1 LPRQTLNLGI
11 LAHVDAGKTTLT
23 ERLLYAAGVID
34 EIGSVDAGTTQ
45 TDSLALERQRGIT
58 IKSAVASFAVGGVTV
73 NLIDTPGHPDFIA
86 EVERVLSVLDG
97 AVLVISAVEG
107 VQPQTRVLMR
117 ALGRLRIPALLFVN
131 KIDRAGAGEERVL
144 RAISARLS
152 PAVVPMGSASGLG
165 TRAAGFTPWGEA
177 DAGARARLAEILA
190 ERDEGILA
198 SYIDDELGLPYARLR
213 QELAAQA
220 RRALVYPVFFGSAV
234 TGAGVPALMAGLAEL
249 LPAGTGDVGGPVSGR
264 VFKIERGSGG
274 EKLAY
279 VRMFSGTIRT
289 RDRLRFSASPEGSG
303 HEGKVTAISVFER
316 GAATTRASVSA
327 GQIARLRGL
336 DKIKI
341 GDQIGELRGGSGGLG
356 GVVPP
361 GASRAGVIQPQFAP
375 PTLESVVAARR
386 HADRAALRVALG
398 QLAEQDPLINV
409 RQSPGELAVSLY
421 GEVQKEVIQ
430 ATLAADFGIEVTF
443 RETTAICVERPVGS
457 GQAAELLGAPG
468 NPFPAALG
476 LRVDPAPPGSG
487 VAFRLEVD
495 IRSVPMYVYKTVGN
509 FTAMMTRYVTLAL
522 REGLRGWQ
530 VTDCTVTML
539 DCAYISPSTTAAHFR
554 KLTPL
559 VLMAALD
566 QAGTAVCEPMIRVSL
581 EIPAETVGS
590 VLAAVARLG
599 GTAGTPVLRAD
610 LAAVPTLL
618 PAARAQDL
626 QRQLPG
632 LTSGEGV
639 AETGFGGYRPVT
651 GRPPARR
658 RTLADPRNREEYML
672 QLAGRATAA
681 PAKQAQSSDG
691 R

>member
-1 LPRQTLNLGI
+1 LPRPTLNLGI

-58 IKSAVASFAVGGVTV
+58 IKSAVVSFAIGGVTV

-117 ALGRLRIPALLFVN
+117 ALRRLRIPALLFVN

-144 RAISARLS
+144 RAIAARLS
-152 PAVVPMGSASGLG
+152 PAVIPMGSASGLG

-177 DAGARARLAEILA
+177 NAGARARLAEILA
-190 ERDEGILA
+190 ERDEETLA
-198 SYIDDELGLPYARLR
+198 AYVDDEFAVPYARLR
-213 QELAAQA
+213 EELAAQT
-220 RRALVYPVFFGSAV
+220 RRALVYPAFFGSAV
-234 TGAGVPALMAGLAEL
+234 TGAGVPELMAGLAEL
-249 LPAGTGDVGGPVSGR
+249 LPAGTGDASGPVSGR
-264 VFKIERGSGG
+264 IFKVERGPGG

-279 VRMFSGTIRT
+279 VRMFSGTVRT
-289 RDRLRFSASPEGSG
+289 RDRLRFSGG
-303 HEGKVTAISVFER
+303 HEGKVTAIGVFER
-316 GAATTRASVSA
+316 GTTTIRASVSA
-327 GQIARLRGL
+327 GQIAKLRGL
-336 DKIKI
+336 DEIQI
-341 GDQIGELRGGSGGLG
+341 GDQIGE
-356 GVVPP
+356 P
-361 GASRAGVIQPQFAP
+361 GPRMIQPQFAP
-375 PTLESVVAARR
+375 PTLESVVAAVRP
-386 HADRAALRVALG
+386 AERAALRVALG

-430 ATLAADFGIEVTF
+430 ATLAGDFGSEVTF
-443 RETTAICVERPVGS
+443 RETTTICIERPAGS
-457 GQAAELLGAPG
+457 GQAAELIGAPG
-468 NPFPAALG
+468 NPFPASLG

-487 VAFRLEVD
+487 VAFRLDVD
-495 IRSVPMYVYKTVGN
+495 IRSVPMYVYKTAGN
-509 FTAMMTRYVTLAL
+509 FAAMMMRYVTQAL

-530 VTDCTVTML
+530 VTDCTVTMTESG
-539 DCAYISPSTTAAHFR
+539 YISPSTTAAHFR

-559 VLMAALD
+559 ILMAALD

-581 EIPAETVGS
+581 EIPAETTGS

-599 GTAGTPVLRAD
+599 GTAGTPVLRAELD
-610 LAAVPTLL
+610 PLNPLTAVRTLL

-639 AETGFGGYRPVT
+639 AETSFGGYRPVT
-651 GRPPARR
+651 GPPPARR

-672 QLAGRATAA
+672 QLAGRATGAA
-681 PAKQAQSSDG
+681 PGQAESNGG

>member
-1 LPRQTLNLGI
+1 MTRRTLNLGI

-23 ERLLYAAGVID
+23 ERLLYAAGVIG

-58 IKSAVASFAVGGVTV
+58 IRSAVVSFAVGGVTV

-117 ALGRLRIPALLFVN
+117 ALRRLGIPALLFVN

-144 RAISARLS
+144 RAIAARLS

-165 TRAAGFTPWGEA
+165 TRTAGFTPWGEA

-198 SYIDDELGLPYARLR
+198 AYIDDELGVPYARLR
-213 QELAAQA
+213 QELAAQT
-220 RRALVYPVFFGSAV
+220 RRALVYPVFLGSAV
-234 TGAGVPALMAGLAEL
+234 TGAGVPELMAGLAGL
-249 LPAGTGDVGGPVSGR
+249 LPAGTADAGGPVSGR
-264 VFKIERGSGG
+264 VFKIERGPGG

-289 RDRLRFSASPEGSG
+289 RDRLRFSASPESSSR
-303 HEGKVTAISVFER
+303 EGKVTAIGVFER
-316 GAATTRASVSA
+316 GTATSRASVSA

-336 DKIKI
+336 DEIQI
-341 GDQIGELRGGSGGLG
+341 GDHVFDLRGGSGGIR
-356 GVVPP
+356 VSSPP
-361 GASRAGVIQPQFAP
+361 EPAEPRSSSLSEPQFAP
-375 PTLESVVAARR
+375 PTLESVIAARR
-386 HADRAALRVALG
+386 PADRPALHVALG

-409 RQSPGELAVSLY
+409 RQSRGELAVSLY

-430 ATLAADFGIEVTF
+430 ATLADDFGIEVTF
-443 RETTAICVERPVGS
+443 RETTTVCIERPVGS

-487 VAFRLEVD
+487 VAFRLDVD
-495 IRSVPMYVYKTVGN
+495 VRSVPMYVYKTTGN
-509 FTAMMTRYVTLAL
+509 FAAMMTQYVTQAL
-522 REGLRGWQ
+522 HQGPHGWQ
-530 VTDCTVTML
+530 VTDCTVTMF

-566 QAGTAVCEPMIRVSL
+566 QAGTVVCEPMIRVSL

-599 GTAGTPVLRAD
+599 GTAGTSALPAD
-610 LAAVPTLL
+610 LAVLETLL
-618 PAARAQDL
+618 PAVRAQDL

-639 AETGFGGYRPVT
+639 AETSFGGYRPVV
-651 GRPPARR
+651 
-658 RTLADPRNREEYML
+658 
-672 QLAGRATAA
+672 AA
-681 PAKQAQSSDG
+681 PAEQAQSSGG

>member
-1 LPRQTLNLGI
+1 LPRRTLNLGI

-34 EIGSVDAGTTQ
+34 TIGSVDAGTTQ

-58 IKSAVASFAVGGVTV
+58 IKSAVVSFAVGGVTV

-117 ALGRLRIPALLFVN
+117 ALCRLRIPALLFVN
-131 KIDRAGAGEERVL
+131 KIDRAGAGEERIL

-152 PAVVPMGSASGLG
+152 PAVVPMGSVCGLG
-165 TRAAGFTPWGEA
+165 IRAAGFTAWGEA
-177 DAGARARLAEILA
+177 DAAARARLAEILA

-198 SYIDDELGLPYARLR
+198 AYVDNELGVPGARLR
-213 QELAAQA
+213 RELAAQA

-234 TGAGVPALMAGLAEL
+234 TGAGVPPLMAGLAEL
-249 LPAGTGDVGGPVSGR
+249 LPAGTGDAAGPVSGR
-264 VFKIERGSGG
+264 VFKIERGPGG

-279 VRMFSGTIRT
+279 VRMFSGTVRT
-289 RDRLRFSASPEGSG
+289 RDRLRFG
-303 HEGKVTAISVFER
+303 HDHQGKVTAISVFER
-316 GAATTRASVSA
+316 GPAVPRSSVSA

-336 DKIKI
+336 DKIQI
-341 GDQIGELRGGSGGLG
+341 GDQVGEPR
-356 GVVPP
+356 P
-361 GASRAGVIQPQFAP
+361 GVIQPQFAP
-375 PTLESVVAARR
+375 PTLESVVVARR
-386 HADRAALRVALG
+386 PADRAALRAALG
-398 QLAEQDPLINV
+398 RLAEQDPLINV

-430 ATLAADFGIEVTF
+430 ATLAGDFGVDVTF
-443 RETTAICVERPVGS
+443 RETTTICIERPVAS

-468 NPFPAALG
+468 NPFPATLG
-476 LRVDPAPPGSG
+476 LRVDPGPAGSG
-487 VAFRLEVD
+487 IAFRLEVGV
-495 IRSVPMYVYKTVGN
+495 RSVPMYVYKTVAS
-509 FTAMMTRYVTLAL
+509 FAAMMTQYVRQAL
-522 REGLRGWQ
+522 REGPRGWR
-530 VTDCTVTML
+530 VTDCIVTMNQ
-539 DCAYISPSTTAAHFR
+539 CGYVSPSTTAAHFR
-554 KLTPL
+554 KLTAL

-566 QAGTAVCEPMIRVSL
+566 QAGTVVCEPMIRVSL
-581 EIPAETVGS
+581 EIPADTVRS

-599 GTAGTPVLRAD
+599 GVAGTPAPRAD
-610 LAAVPTLL
+610 LDPLTVLETLL
-618 PAARAQDL
+618 PAARAQEL

-639 AETGFGGYRPVT
+639 ADTSFGGYRP
-651 GRPPARR
+651 
-658 RTLADPRNREEYML
+658 M
-672 QLAGRATAA
+672 AGS
-681 PAKQAQSSDG
+681 PGQAQSRGG